1 MRFGALDTIDTKTQP
16 EPSGRY
22 SFAVLMLLA
31 FGMPPILH
39 GFGAPNPA
47 NLRLAYLVD
56 AQGCVWRLR
65 TIRTL
70 PVCKQGNQADRPMVR
85 LGVVMESNYR
95 VKCKLVADQWLG
107 QQSSSHTIRSFSAS
121 EFGCG

>member
-1 MRFGALDTIDTKTQP
+1 MRFGALDIDTKTQP

-47 NLRLAYLVD
+47 NQRLEYFVD
-56 AQGCVWRLR
+56 AQGCV
-65 TIRTL
+65 
-70 PVCKQGNQADRPMVR
+70 
-85 LGVVMESNYR
+85 
-95 VKCKLVADQWLG
+95 
-107 QQSSSHTIRSFSAS
+107 
-121 EFGCG
+121 